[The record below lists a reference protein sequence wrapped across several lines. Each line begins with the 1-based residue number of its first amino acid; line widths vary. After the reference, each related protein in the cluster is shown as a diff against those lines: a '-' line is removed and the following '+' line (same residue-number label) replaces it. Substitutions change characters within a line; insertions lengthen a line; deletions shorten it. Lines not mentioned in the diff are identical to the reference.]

1 MPVLVVKASFALKLS
16 KLRRREIF
24 SVDFRLFILGAW
36 SWGLGLC
43 LLGGRLGSA
52 LGVILEVGAFSE
64 TNLFALVAVLL
75 VVLVVVPL
83 QLACVLLVL

>member
-36 SWGLGLC
+36 SWGLGLG

-52 LGVILEVGAFSE
+52 LGVVLEVGAFSE

>member
-1 MPVLVVKASFALKLS
+1 MPVLVVKASFGLKLS

-24 SVDFRLFILGAW
+24 SVDFRLFVLRAW
-36 SWGLGLC
+36 SGVLGLG

-52 LGVILEVGAFSE
+52 LGVVLEVGAFAE